1 MKGTLIYNESK
12 VKKGVAS
19 VIGFFGLPKADPAFT
34 RLIFGRLENANIRT
48 ENLSFQVSINPN
60 PESDKESLTDQE
72 AVSLAMEIMQKM
84 GYGNQPI
91 IVYKHEDTE
100 RTHYHVVSCRV
111 AKDGKKISDK
121 FEKKRIN
128 KIVEKLSD
136 KYHYTLGNTNH
147 NKVTEKQKDQT
158 RVATTPIL
166 APSMD
171 DMSTMNLMYY
181 IDDPVS
187 AAEPDYSEMYMA
199 EKPAQDALK
208 KTVPI
213 PVREIRFDARKGKL
227 RRQYAEVFDEACK
240 YHFTTFNQFAAI
252 CESLGVSVTE
262 YTGSKVLRLKF
273 QGLDEDGEKTSS
285 HITEKELRRE
295 FHKEMEEQMKKN
307 VEQAQGNKATTKPD
321 RARIGRMAS
330 FFLDVSRS
338 QRHFEKMMQK
348 KGLYPCFSFNI
359 KNELFGVTIIDKR
372 TKRAYKGSDL
382 LPPLRAEAV
391 KEKAQAWQDEINQ
404 RQERRQ
410 EYQDR
415 QKTYTQKKR
424 DTYLS
429 SMERQISKSEVLEY
443 NSIAKEIWAELI
455 KKPKKMKR
463 KLIKAK

>member
-19 VIGFFGLPKADPAFT
+19 VIGFSGLPKADPAFT

-48 ENLSFQVSINPN
+48 ENLSFQLSINPD
-60 PESDKESLTDQE
+60 PERNGESLTDQE

-91 IVYKHEDTE
+91 VIYKHQDID

-128 KIVEKLSD
+128 KIVENLSD
-136 KYHYTLGNTNH
+136 KYHYTLGNNKN

-158 RVATTPIL
+158 RVATAPIL

-171 DMSTMNLMYY
+171 SMSVMDPMYY
-181 IDDPVS
+181 IEDPVS
-187 AAEPDYSEMYMA
+187 DSEPDYSEMYMA

-208 KTVPI
+208 KAVPA
-213 PVREIRFDARKGKL
+213 PVREVRFDARKGKIKQ
-227 RRQYAEVFDEACK
+227 QYYDVFNEACK

-252 CESLGVSVTE
+252 CESMNVNVTE
-262 YTGSKVLRLKF
+262 YTGAKQIRLRF
-273 QGLDEDGEKTSS
+273 QGLNDDGEKTNTP
-285 HITEKELRRE
+285 ITEKQLGHDY
-295 FHKEMEEQMKKN
+295 HKQMEEQMKRN
-307 VEQAQGNKATTKPD
+307 VEQAQGNKAATKPD

-372 TKRAYKGSDL
+372 TKKAYKGSDL

-429 SMERQISKSEVLEY
+429 SMERQMSKSEVLEY
-443 NSIAKEIWAELI
+443 NSIAKEIWTELI